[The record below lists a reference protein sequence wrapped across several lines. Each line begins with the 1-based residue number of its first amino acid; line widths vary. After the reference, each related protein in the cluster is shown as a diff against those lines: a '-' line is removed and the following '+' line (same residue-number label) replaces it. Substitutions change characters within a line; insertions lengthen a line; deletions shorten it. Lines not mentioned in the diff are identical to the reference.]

1 MNATTPSREDA
12 ERRARVRTAL
22 IYSGLLDLALAGFF
36 LGWGAPVLG
45 LEYRVAWIVA
55 AVLAAGGVAV
65 IFTATLAYGRRGTG
79 RALDEGEDDPPPV
92 IRR

>member
-1 MNATTPSREDA
+1 MNSRTPTREDA

-22 IYSGLLDLALAGFF
+22 IYSGILDLALAGFF

-45 LEYRVAWIVA
+45 LEYRVAWLIA
-55 AVLAAGGVAV
+55 AALAAGGVAV
-65 IFTATLAYGRRGTG
+65 LLTATLAYGRRGTG
-79 RALDEGEDDPPPV
+79 RALDDGEDDGPV

>member
-1 MNATTPSREDA
+1 MNATTPTHEAA

-36 LGWGAPVLG
+36 LGWGAPLLE
-45 LEYRVAWIVA
+45 LEYRAAWLIA
-55 AVLAAGGVAV
+55 ALLAVGGVAV
-65 IFTATLAYGRRGTG
+65 LLTATLAYGRRGTG